1 MPETVTDQREL
12 DLIARA
18 QTQRDAFAELVERH
32 YARVLNHCSRIV
44 WDYHVAEDMAQ
55 ETFVR
60 AFVNLNRYDPQYRF
74 ISWVLRIATNL
85 CINTLR
91 SRGRAKVT
99 EMTEIMEADVPAPE
113 ATPDQ
118 VVGRKSLIEQLLARL
133 APIPRTV
140 FLMFHQD
147 GYTAPEIAD
156 ALEMPVGTVKTHL
169 HRARLALTR
178 AAAQGGVA

>member
-1 MPETVTDQREL
+1 MADRNEL

-32 YARVLNHCSRIV
+32 YARVLNHCSRMV

-85 CINTLR
+85 CINVLR
-91 SRGRAKVT
+91 SRGRARVT
-99 EMTEIMEADVPAPE
+99 EMTEIMEADVAAPE
-113 ATPDQ
+113 ATPAE
-118 VVGRKSLIEQLLARL
+118 VVGRRSFLEQLLAKL

-156 ALEMPVGTVKTHL
+156 ALEIPVGTVKTHL
-169 HRARLALTR
+169 HRARLALART
-178 AAAQGGVA
+178 AQGGVA

>member
-1 MPETVTDQREL
+1 MADQREL

-32 YARVLNHCSRIV
+32 YARVLNHCSRMV

-99 EMTEIMEADVPAPE
+99 EMTEVLEADVA
-113 ATPDQ
+113 ATRVTPQEQAD
-118 VVGRKSLIEQLLARL
+118 RKSFLEQLLARL
-133 APIPRTV
+133 APIPRPV

-147 GYTAPEIAD
+147 GYTAPEIAE

-169 HRARLALTR
+169 HRARLALVRT
-178 AAAQGGVA
+178 AQGGVA